1 MMWSYDWWREA
12 LESPHEIGRKLKIH
26 EDEPQPGF
34 YRKRAHKDGPWV
46 PVAIWPTDAGMVA
59 TVANR
64 RVDANSTWTF
74 CCEHPVSEEIYRAV
88 AAGGQWPDDP
98 PAIGHNLPKSDD
110 PHEAL
115 SAEFLAET
123 ELAVTFLRKPIQ
135 TKDDADRAAVWSKR
149 LATIAKRATDLHKVE
164 KQPHLDAGR
173 AVDDKWR
180 GLKEDAD
187 ALSKKLKRHLDD
199 FLREQDRIEQ
209 ERQRKA
215 REEADKVRREA
226 EAAALKAA
234 EAAAAPGVA
243 SNFAEEAAREADR
256 LAEKAADAQRDTEAR
271 NSGAGRTGAKVSLRT
286 FVTAEITDYD
296 ALVMAL
302 KDRPEVREVI
312 QTLANRAAKSGV
324 QVPGMKAVEERR
336 AA

>member
-1 MMWSYDWWREA
+1 MTTSYDWWREA
-12 LESPHEIGRKLKIH
+12 LANPHEIGRKLKIH
-26 EDEPQPGF
+26 DGEPQPGF

-46 PVAIWPTDAGMVA
+46 PVAIWPANGGLVA
-59 TVANR
+59 VVSNR
-64 RVDANSTWTF
+64 RVEADGVWTF
-74 CCEHPVSEEIYRAV
+74 CCGHPVSEEVYRAV
-88 AAGGQWPDDP
+88 AAGGAWPDDP
-98 PAIGHNLPKSDD
+98 PAIGHNSIKSDD

-115 SAEFLAET
+115 SFEFQAET
-123 ELAVTFLRKPIQ
+123 ELATTFLRKPIQ

-149 LATIAKRATDLHKVE
+149 LAGIAKRATDLHKVE

-173 AVDDKWR
+173 IVDDKWR

-209 ERQRKA
+209 DRQRKA

-226 EAAALKAA
+226 EAAAHKAA
-234 EAAAAPGVA
+234 EAATTPGIAA
-243 SNFAEEAAREADR
+243 NFAEEAAREADR